1 MRDFIFN
8 GLSPVIKVGVT
19 PFWPSGFVFH
29 VSSVTLLAELPI
41 LLTEYVSCRP

>member
-1 MRDFIFN
+1 MRDFIFD

-19 PFWPSGFVFH
+19 PFWLSGFVFR
-29 VSSVTLLAELPI
+29 VFFVRLLAELPV

>member
-29 VSSVTLLAELPI
+29 VFSVRLLAELPV